1 MAKKDKYA
9 IFNLNTGKFE
19 EDLDDDIDFIDYLQI
34 IEAEKQI
41 ARRMIK
47 QKLDKISPDEYKE
60 STD

>member
-1 MAKKDKYA
+1 MAIIKKYS
-9 IFNLNTGKFE
+9 IFNITSGEFE
-19 EDLDDDIDFIDYLQI
+19 DELGEDIDFIDYLQI

-41 ARRMIK
+41 AQRMIK

>member
-1 MAKKDKYA
+1 MTKKNKYA
-9 IFNLNTGKFE
+9 IFNINTGKFE
-19 EDLDDDIDFIDYLQI
+19 EDLEDNMDFIDYLQI

-47 QKLDKISPDEYKE
+47 QKLDKICDTDYEE